1 MSTARYY
8 AYRLI
13 PPRPTFHLDMTEEER
28 VIMQRHV
35 AYWTE
40 QKDAGKV
47 LIFGPVVSDAGAW
60 GLGVIRV
67 ADESEVAPMIDGDP
81 AISSGLATMEVG
93 AMPAVVLSSDR

>member
-1 MSTARYY
+1 MNSTRYY

-13 PPRPTFHLDMTEEER
+13 PPRPSFHLDMSEEER
-28 VIMQRHV
+28 AIMTRHV

-47 LIFGPVVSDAGAW
+47 LIFGPVVNEAGSW
-60 GLGVIRV
+60 GLGVIKV
-67 ADESEVAPMIDGDP
+67 GDESEVAAMIDGDP

-93 AMPAVVLSSDR
+93 AMPAVVLSDR